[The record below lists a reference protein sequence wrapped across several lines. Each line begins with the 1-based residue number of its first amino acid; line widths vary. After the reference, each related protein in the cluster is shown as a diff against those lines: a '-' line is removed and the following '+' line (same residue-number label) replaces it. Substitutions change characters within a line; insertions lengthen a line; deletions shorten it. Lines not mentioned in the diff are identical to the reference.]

1 MQRAS
6 YPLFPRIGTVLLLLA
21 LLVPMAVPAQEGER
35 QDDLDPLKLAAVLL
49 GDGHVDRA
57 ERALGRFEPEG
68 AEAGKRA
75 RYFFLRGRLARQRGE
90 PEAALSAFG
99 RALEAGYEQPDI
111 HLYRARAAFDAGDPE
126 RTLDA
131 LDDLGQE
138 GADVPA
144 THALRVA
151 AHWRLEQREAA
162 WTALETAIQRFPE
175 QVEFRRQRLDYLLQL
190 QLFSRA
196 LEVAD
201 NVIERSGTPAKD
213 AAAVGSGLV
222 KAGRTERAIPFLER
236 HRMAHPDHAD
246 LAVTLARA
254 YLEEGSPHAA
264 AGIMDTAAA
273 RHPELA
279 EKAAEIHRRAGNI
292 TRALYH
298 NARVAEG
305 PAKLRQ
311 RLGLFLERESYER
324 AAAMDRDLRRNGLLD
339 DESIRYALA
348 YAHFRTGGFDRVD
361 ELLTGIADPDLFRK
375 ATELRRAMEEC
386 GEQAWQ
392 CQ

>member
-1 MQRAS
+1 MTR
-6 YPLFPRIGTVLLLLA
+6 YENRHPRRIAALLLGLALLLLPA
-21 LLVPMAVPAQEGER
+21 VVPAQEGE
-35 QDDLDPLKLAAVLL
+35 DLDPLKLAAVLL
-49 GDGHVDRA
+49 GDGHLDRA
-57 ERALGRFEPEG
+57 ERALGRFDPEAEGVEPE
-68 AEAGKRA
+68 KVA
-75 RYFFLRGRLARQRGE
+75 RYYFLRGRLERRRGE
-90 PEAALSAFG
+90 PEAALTAFD

-111 HLYRARAAFDAGDPE
+111 HLYRARAAFDSGDSE
-126 RTLDA
+126 TTLAA
-131 LDDLGQE
+131 LEELGE
-138 GADVPA
+138 AGADVPA

-162 WTALETAIQRFPE
+162 WSALEAAIQRFPE

-190 QLFSRA
+190 RLFARA

-201 NVIERSGTPAKD
+201 NVIARSGSPAKD
-213 AAAVGSGLV
+213 AASVGASLIQ
-222 KAGRTERAIPFLER
+222 AGQAERAIPFLER
-236 HRMAHPDHAD
+236 HRLNHPDHAD

-254 YLEEGSPHAA
+254 YLEDGQPHAA

-273 RHPELA
+273 RHPGLA
-279 EKAAEIHRRAGNI
+279 EKAAEIHRRAGNL
-292 TRALYH
+292 TRALHH
-298 NARVAEG
+298 NAGVAEG

-311 RLGLFLERESYER
+311 RLGLLLEQKSYEQ
-324 AAAMDRDLRRNGLLD
+324 AAAMERDLRRNGLLE

-361 ELLTGIADPDLFRK
+361 DLLTGIADPDLFRK

-386 GEQAWQ
+386 GEDAWQ

>member
-1 MQRAS
+1 MQR
-6 YPLFPRIGTVLLLLA
+6 YPFRLIKRIGPILLLVA
-21 LLVPMAVPAQEGER
+21 LLLPLAAMAQEEE
-35 QDDLDPLKLAAVLL
+35 DLDPLKLAAVLL
-49 GDGHVDRA
+49 GDGHLDRA
-57 ERALGRFEPEG
+57 ERALKRFETEG
-68 AEAGKRA
+68 AEEAERA

-90 PEAALSAFG
+90 PEAALTAFG
-99 RALEAGYEQPDI
+99 QALDAGYDQPDI
-111 HLYRARAAFDAGDPE
+111 HLYRARAAFDAGEPE
-126 RTLDA
+126 RTLEA
-131 LDDLGQE
+131 LEELGQE
-138 GADVPA
+138 GEDVPA

-151 AHWRLEQREAA
+151 AHWRLEQREEA
-162 WTALETAIQRFPE
+162 WTALEAAIQHFPE
-175 QVEFRRQRLDYLLQL
+175 RVEFRRQRLEYLLEL
-190 QLFSRA
+190 RLFSRA

-201 NVIERSGTPAKD
+201 NVIERSETPAKD
-213 AAAVGSGLV
+213 AAAVGASLV

-236 HRMAHPDHAD
+236 YRMVHPAHAD

-254 YLEEGSPHAA
+254 YLESGRVHAA
-264 AGIMDTAAA
+264 AGIMDGAAA

-279 EKAAEIHRRAGNI
+279 EKAAEIHRRAGNLS
-292 TRALYH
+292 RALHH

-305 PAKLRQ
+305 SDKLRQ
-311 RLGLFLERESYER
+311 RLGLFLERKAHDR
-324 AAAMDRDLRRNGLLD
+324 AAAMDRDLRRNGLLE

>member
-1 MQRAS
+1 MQRYAFR
-6 YPLFPRIGTVLLLLA
+6 LIKRIGPVLCLIALLLPLA
-21 LLVPMAVPAQEGER
+21 APAQEE
-35 QDDLDPLKLAAVLL
+35 DLDPLKLAAVLL
-49 GDGHVDRA
+49 GDGHLDRA
-57 ERALGRFEPEG
+57 ERALKRFDPQSEG
-68 AEAGKRA
+68 VEEAKRA

-90 PEAALSAFG
+90 PERALTAFG
-99 RALEAGYEQPDI
+99 QALEAGYDQPDI

-126 RTLDA
+126 RTLVA
-131 LDDLGQE
+131 LEDLGE
-138 GADVPA
+138 AGADVPA

-162 WTALETAIQRFPE
+162 WAALETAIQRFPE

-201 NVIERSGTPAKD
+201 NVIERSETPAKD
-213 AAAVGSGLV
+213 ATAVGASLT
-222 KAGRTERAIPFLER
+222 KAGEADRAIPFLER
-236 HRMAHPDHAD
+236 YRLAHPDHAD
-246 LAVTLARA
+246 LAVSLARA
-254 YLEEGSPHAA
+254 YLETGQVHAA
-264 AGIMDTAAA
+264 AGIMDSAAA

-279 EKAAEIHRRAGNI
+279 EKAAEIHRRAGHI
-292 TRALYH
+292 PRALYH

-311 RLGLFLERESYER
+311 RLGLFLERQSYER
-324 AAAMDRDLRRNGLLD
+324 AAAMDRDLRRNGLLE

-361 ELLTGIADPDLFRK
+361 QLLTGIADPDLFRK